1 MWQGGVPL
9 QQVEDGLDFSADDP
23 GLVLVL
29 AEYRVQMKRNLR
41 QKSLFRAESNLF
53 AVRER
58 KCVSAVRE
66 RGSESAVRERECER
80 AALAVRE
87 REFEMAQ
94 RQLPDQ
100 ADRGDETDVAAVA
113 AE

>member
-23 GLVLVL
+23 GLVSVS
-29 AEYRVQMKRNLR
+29 AEYRVQMKQNLR

-66 RGSESAVRERECER
+66 RGSESAVRERERER

-87 REFEMAQ
+87 RDFEMAQ

-100 ADRGDETDVAAVA
+100 AGRGDETDVAAVV

>member
-1 MWQGGVPL
+1 MPL

-23 GLVLVL
+23 GLVLVS

-58 KCVSAVRE
+58 NCVSAVRE
-66 RGSESAVRERECER
+66 RD
-80 AALAVRE
+80 
-87 REFEMAQ
+87 FEMAQ
-94 RQLPDQ
+94 RLLPDQ
-100 ADRGDETDVAAVA
+100 ANRGDENDVAAVV